1 MSFRH
6 KSSLSRHTKTHMKV
20 TKCQLCEKSF
30 RFDTFLKKHML
41 AVHGIPIS
49 SDEPIPE
56 IIMEVSEKDESYVDS
71 KETIIIYTQE
81 AFDSGQQ
88 QPEC

>member
-1 MSFRH
+1 MN
-6 KSSLSRHTKTHMKV
+6 
-20 TKCQLCEKSF
+20 
-30 RFDTFLKKHML
+30 